1 NPRIMYGRDDV
12 EVITGRFAR
21 RLGRTLPKCDAK
33 AWASPGI
40 GGRHHP
46 VHPMAFPAGQSRSID
61 RGRKRAR
68 GESER
73 IFGFLRR
80 CDSSEYKLLAN

>member
-21 RLGRTLPKCDAK
+21 RLGAHVAEMRREGG
-33 AWASPGI
+33 PGI

-61 RGRKRAR
+61 RGRKRH
-68 GESER
+68 E
-73 IFGFLRR
+73 
-80 CDSSEYKLLAN
+80 